1 MARAQPK
8 RWLSFNYAY
17 QMTQAALSGQGIV
30 LARPPLVAESL
41 ARGELVEVFPATRL
55 HSPMAYWLL
64 LAPRSAQRPE
74 VKAFADWLSAQ
85 AVATREVTGEG
96 VDSDLVN
103 DLD

>member
-85 AVATREVTGEG
+85 GVATRGVRGEG